1 MRYSNTLQNSCVCT
15 LTSIALKPL
24 GGKALPL
31 LGLMVLLLI
40 APQPSRSQDS
50 TTVIPDG
57 TQGET
62 MTIHKPD
69 TVLTLGNWYEFDG
82 PLSTLKL
89 GGGFLYEHATYIQD
103 DVSKEQIDMEPAF
116 KLRDFRITMSGRVK
130 TKRFITWKAGMMYD
144 GPTSSWFMRETG
156 IMVGVPEL
164 SGHIFV
170 GRTKEGFSLN
180 KVMNGYA
187 GWTMER
193 QMALDVIPILAD
205 GVKWMGFLPKQHLL
219 WNTGMFVN
227 WLSKNQSFSTFR
239 WQFALRIGWLPV
251 YSEASSTLL
260 HLGVSYRYGEPEDGA
275 IRVRS
280 RPEANPAPYFIDTDK
295 FPAHHSNQVGGEI
308 YFTSGSWM
316 FGTECYLH
324 QFSSPETN
332 NPLFKGGDVVMSY
345 LLTGES
351 RPYSTIS
358 GIYGFVPADKSVF
371 DGGPGAWELVL
382 RFSSLDLNGGSLRG
396 GKFSRITPMINWYLS
411 ENIRLELAYGYGIL
425 DRFEKKGVTQFFQS
439 RIQFML

>member
-1 MRYSNTLQNSCVCT
+1 MTRFEGRT
-15 LTSIALKPL
+15 PFRH
-24 GGKALPL
+24 L
-31 LGLMVLLLI
+31 LVFLVLLVVALQL
-40 APQPSRSQDS
+40 ASGQDS
-50 TTVIPDG
+50 TSVVPDG

-62 MTIHKPD
+62 MKIGKVD

-89 GGGFLYEHATYIQD
+89 GGGFLYEYAGYIQD

-116 KLRDFRITMSGRVK
+116 KLRDFRVTMSGKVK
-130 TKRFITWKAGMMYD
+130 VDGFITWKLGIMYD

-193 QMALDVIPILAD
+193 QMAIDVIPILAD
-205 GVKWMGFLPKQHLL
+205 GVKWMGFLPKQGLM
-219 WNTGMFVN
+219 WNVGMFAD
-227 WLSKNQSFSTFR
+227 WLSKNQSFSTYS
-239 WQFALRIGWLPV
+239 WQFALRIGWLPL
-251 YSEASSTLL
+251 YSESNNTVL
-260 HLGVSYRYGEPEDGA
+260 HLGVSYRYGEPEDGQ

-295 FPAHHSNQVGGEI
+295 FPTHHSNQLGGEI
-308 YFTSGSWM
+308 YFTSGAWM
-316 FGTECYLH
+316 FGTEYFLH
-324 QFSSPETN
+324 QFSSPQTD
-332 NPLFKGGDVVMSY
+332 NPLFRGGDVVASY
-345 LLTGES
+345 IVTGES
-351 RPYSTIS
+351 RPYSTVS
-358 GIYGFVPADKSVF
+358 GIYGFVPVNKSVF
-371 DGGPGAWELVL
+371 DGGLGAWEVL
-382 RFSSLDLNGGSLRG
+382 LRYSTLDLNGGTLNG

-411 ENIRLELAYGYGIL
+411 KNVRFEIAYGYGVL
-425 DRFEKKGVTQFFQS
+425 NRFNLEGVTQFFQS
-439 RIQFML
+439 RIQFVL